1 MPLELASKIII
12 IEKLV
17 IAYYYITELEIEI

>member
-1 MPLELASKIII
+1 MPLELTSKIII

-17 IAYYYITELEIEI
+17 VAYYYITKLEIEI